1 MNKIKHIIRFLILFT
16 VFIDASNYKY
26 IVSSPL
32 FGKLGV
38 ITVDSSSSNRGY
50 LLKAKAKTE
59 GMAAFLTKNRVERY
73 LSKGHSIKGQLAT
86 DIFKIKRD
94 MRNKKEID
102 EYHFDYNSSIV
113 TKRRER
119 WKRGVLKKD
128 DTKVLKYFS
137 SQDLTAI
144 YLNIIPKILDNNS
157 YKKSFFV
164 VGAEKIG
171 GEITL
176 YTPNEKRKREE
187 LQKLNLKDA
196 HIIIVTTDGKIFGK
210 RHRELI
216 MAIDD
221 NGVLK
226 ASRLEALPVVGN
238 LYVKRVK

>member
-1 MNKIKHIIRFLILFT
+1 MKKIKQIVEFLILFT
-16 VFIDASNYKY
+16 IFIDASNYKY

-38 ITVDSSSSNRGY
+38 ITVESSSSDRGY

-73 LSKGHSIKGQLAT
+73 LSQGHYGDGKFST

-113 TKRRER
+113 TKRRVR
-119 WKRGVLKKD
+119 WKKGVLKKD
-128 DTKVLKYFS
+128 DTKALKYFS
-137 SQDLTAI
+137 AQDLTAL
-144 YLNIIPKILDNNS
+144 YLNIIPKIIESSS

-171 GEITL
+171 GEITI
-176 YTPNEKRKREE
+176 YTPDEKRKREE
-187 LQKLNLKDA
+187 LKRLGLKNA

-216 MAIDD
+216 MAIDN
-221 NGVLK
+221 NGVLR

-238 LYVKRVK
+238 LYVERVK